1 MHSDIAELLQR
12 IAYIV
17 VRSYCLTLCGYGFR
31 RSQTLYG
38 RTTLGLPFASCSGWE
53 TIKAAAV
60 LLAAVAAAE
69 YETNDHFVRRGSQI
83 HNGGANS
90 EVIGSE
96 SKVRLQLVNVK

>member
-12 IAYIV
+12 IAYVV
-17 VRSYCLTLCGYGFR
+17 VRSYCLTLCGCGSHR
-31 RSQTLYG
+31 RHNLYC
-38 RTTLGLPFASCSGWE
+38 RTTLVLLFASCPGWD

-60 LLAAVAAAE
+60 LLAAVVAAE
-69 YETNDHFVRRGSQI
+69 YKTNDHFVLRGSQI

-90 EVIGSE
+90 VTRCE